1 MQSKEIDTST
11 TEVQTAVGQE
21 CEGRMAF
28 NESVAHQIIGQFID
42 EIGKEEAYAAIAKR
56 LEAVVFTGKP
66 TEVDLRTAI
75 FGEIDL

>member
-11 TEVQTAVGQE
+11 AEIQVAAAQE
-21 CEGRMAF
+21 DDEHGAF

-42 EIGKEEAYAAIAKR
+42 ELGKEEAYAAIAKR
-56 LEAVVFTGKP
+56 LKAVVFAGKP
-66 TEVDLRTAI
+66 TETELRTAL